1 MMMMMMMIESYNSS
15 AGLLPL
21 PFLWHLSPRTIATP
35 KQIFDFF
42 QCIFKFEYQTIMLEV
57 VMDLVVNEVI
67 DKEVDKE
74 MTKVVEEVNKK

>member
-1 MMMMMMMIESYNSS
+1 M
-15 AGLLPL
+15 
-21 PFLWHLSPRTIATP
+21 SPHIFGQSPPP
-35 KQIFDFF
+35 KLIVDFF
-42 QCIFKFEYQTIMLEV
+42 QIIFKFEYQTIMLEV

>member
-1 MMMMMMMIESYNSS
+1 MSFFVTS
-15 AGLLPL
+15 AT
-21 PFLWHLSPRTIATP
+21 PFLWHLSPLFSDNCHPQNYFKFSFKLFLKEI
-35 KQIFDFF
+35 QI
-42 QCIFKFEYQTIMLEV
+42 IFKFEYQTIMMEV

>member
-1 MMMMMMMIESYNSS
+1 MMMMIKSCNSCTKGVGTYVIFCDICHPLFVTS
-15 AGLLPL
+15 VTPIFGQLP
-21 PFLWHLSPRTIATP
+21 P
-35 KQIFDFF
+35 
-42 QCIFKFEYQTIMLEV
+42 IMMEV